1 MGSPYLFPGE
11 AITTEILTIIHW
23 AQRRNQVCLKYF
35 HRNKVCDCTDGTIC
49 IGDIKQSYICV
60 GCYKRGLPFFYL
72 RQPYFSHRQFCH
84 KLRRK
89 SKSKFRKKKK
99 ISTRNPKIITF
110 FSLGQLPA
118 ILWSQTVLPYIE
130 EDNNKLPIQILP
142 NSGNTITNQGKIF
155 LYFYG
160 QVFHF

>member
-1 MGSPYLFPGE
+1 MSGLYHIPGTCVRCLVVLLSIMGSPYLFPGE

-23 AQRRNQVCLKYF
+23 AQRRNQLCLKYF
-35 HRNKVCDCTDGTIC
+35 HRNKVCDCTDRTIC

-99 ISTRNPKIITF
+99 TKISTRNPKEIMIKSKKCTL
-110 FSLGQLPA
+110 S
-118 ILWSQTVLPYIE
+118 VRCC
-130 EDNNKLPIQILP
+130 K
-142 NSGNTITNQGKIF
+142 K
-155 LYFYG
+155 
-160 QVFHF
+160 